1 MSRRTDLGLILRSV
15 LGSEHVYFQPPKNRQ
30 IVYPC
35 IIYSLDDIY
44 TRSADNMNYYNK
56 RRYSLTL
63 VDKNPDSEYVDRLS
77 EMPLC
82 RFGRFYTK
90 DNLNHWVFEIFY

>member
-1 MSRRTDLGLILRSV
+1 
-15 LGSEHVYFQPPKNRQ
+15 
-30 IVYPC
+30 
-35 IIYSLDDIY
+35 
-44 TRSADNMNYYNK
+44 MNYYNK
-56 RRYSLTL
+56 RCYSLTL
-63 VDKNPDSEYVDRLS
+63 VDKNPDSEYVDKLS